1 MHKII
6 ESHKVAFNKAIDHLK
21 HELQQIRGNRA
32 HASMIED
39 IKVEAYGGSRMA
51 LKELGSITV
60 PEQRQLV
67 FQPWDKNVL
76 KEVERILLASNLN
89 AGIAND
95 GEVLRL
101 TLPTLTNET
110 RQQLLKILSQKLEQ
124 ARVQIRQ
131 VREDVRTELSNAEKA
146 KEISEDEKFSAQ
158 EDVEEVVKDYSEQIK
173 TLGDN
178 KEKEIT
184 TV

>member
-1 MHKII
+1 MNKIVEQYRKDFDQAI
-6 ESHKVAFNKAIDHLK
+6 EHLK

-32 HASMIED
+32 HPSMIED
-39 IKVEAYGGSRMA
+39 ARLEVYGSQMT

-76 KEVERILLASNLN
+76 KDAERALLASNLN
-89 AGIAND
+89 AGVTND
-95 GEVLRL
+95 GDVIRI
-101 TLPTLTNET
+101 TLPALTNET
-110 RQQLLKILSQKLEQ
+110 RQQLLKVLGQKLEQ
-124 ARVQIRQ
+124 TRVQIRQ
-131 VREDVRTELSNAEKA
+131 IREDIRSKLNAAEKN

-158 EDVEEVVKDYSEQIK
+158 EDVEEVVKDYTQQIK
-173 TLGDN
+173 DLGDS
-178 KEKEIT
+178 KEVEIT